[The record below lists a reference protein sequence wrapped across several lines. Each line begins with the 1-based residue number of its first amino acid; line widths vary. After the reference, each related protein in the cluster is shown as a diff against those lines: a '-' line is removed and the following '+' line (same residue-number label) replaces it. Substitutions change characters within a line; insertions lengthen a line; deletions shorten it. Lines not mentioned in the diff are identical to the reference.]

1 MQGYRNIKVPFTGEQ
16 LQRDYDILK
25 STLKI
30 ASKYHVSKKY
40 ILKHMKLFGVAI
52 QPRYSAVDR
61 EKFSQFVR
69 DGLSTREIA
78 HIFNKSGTYVLQLA
92 KSMSLKIRDPFHPG
106 FITKTHIPYI
116 MIQCPNHPFK
126 NKWGYILE
134 HRLVMEA
141 HLGRYL
147 KPEEIIHHINGKY
160 RDNRIENLA
169 VFPSNAEHTRFH
181 KLGIGGRR
189 KGTKNLRTLGDFS

>member
-1 MQGYRNIKVPFTGEQ
+1 MQGYRNIEIPFTVEQ
-16 LQRDYDILK
+16 LRRDYDILK

-30 ASKYHVSKKY
+30 AKKYGVSKKY
-40 ILKHMKLFGVAI
+40 ILKHMKLFGVKI
-52 QPRYSAVDR
+52 KPRYGIIHR
-61 EKFSQFVR
+61 EDIKKLAER
-69 DGLSTREIA
+69 GLSARDIGKILGRTPTRILQIA
-78 HIFNKSGTYVLQLA
+78 KTIPV
-92 KSMSLKIRDPFHPG
+92 KIKDPFHPG

-116 MIQCPNHPFK
+116 MIPCPNHPFK

-169 VFPSNAEHTRFH
+169 VFPNNAEHTRFH